1 MVIRMKDEEL
11 RALGRLDKTR
21 SHGEA
26 QRANMEYLRG
36 HYEELVKKYPNH
48 WVMIGGGK
56 IIGAESNPGRF
67 ISKLSRARRGDK
79 IVYYLASP
87 KKRMLL

>member
-1 MVIRMKDEEL
+1 MVTRMKDEEL
-11 RALGRLDKTR
+11 RTLGRWGKTR

-26 QRANMEYLRG
+26 QRANMDYLRD

-56 IIGAESNPGRF
+56 VISAESNPGRF
-67 ISKLSRARRGDK
+67 IGKLSRKRTGDK